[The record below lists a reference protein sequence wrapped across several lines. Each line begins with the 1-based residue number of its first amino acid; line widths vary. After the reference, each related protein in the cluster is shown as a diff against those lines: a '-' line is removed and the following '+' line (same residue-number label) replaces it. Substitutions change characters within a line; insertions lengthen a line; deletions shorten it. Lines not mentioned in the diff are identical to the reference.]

1 MFPNHTPHHGH
12 HRPEDMDHRRHQ
24 DRWAYPPRLPP
35 PPIHRAGWELP
46 PPPAPRVCCRHET
59 EVHKL
64 NEYIDQVQMDRN
76 RQVGSMKHTINDL
89 AQTLTNRDNTI
100 IQLQKN
106 LERAENILKQKDID
120 IGNYE
125 NNLRSL
131 ENQLESYKKT
141 IEKQKATISEF
152 EREREKKRES
162 LRLEDMKFRR
172 IAKVEVE
179 PEVQAPPSPKI
190 GWKPWTEVIR
200 SKYPTFKT
208 TATAHF
214 STFFKSFKT
223 EHKIEDVNIARQGFR
238 ASGALPEEYHEM
250 YIKAFEKEFG
260 TDSLNF
266 VRQKERD
273 ENDDSKD
280 DNRKLIV
287 WKEVIKKGYPSFKSD
302 ATIEKRVR
310 QYLIPEEL
318 AQTFVQWFKELEREG
333 FKRPEKR
340 KAESSN
346 ESNKKHKK
354 DEDEEPFAL
363 FDLALIDTKLET
375 VKYKKQRDQITTE
388 NVAEK
393 SQKEPELTKANDRTK
408 FNRTVPKLMRSSTI
422 SIDAGLG
429 KYNEDLHDQKRKLD
443 EIDNDR
449 NQKRFKDISI
459 VDQPASDV
467 EMSFNESVILKD
479 SRELD
484 ISNILKSSTDLSQIL
499 KPKAS
504 VAPNQPT
511 KLSSTSDRAATEIG
525 SHSHMNSKNTSIEI
539 IESNGSGNQTK
550 EDSKIPKSSPIKE
563 TKPKLDQDG
572 LSLAQIRKDLAAK
585 RNLAK
590 LNKPMEQI
598 NPVQNTEQLPLTLP
612 LAAAKASIQTQN
624 VQPPAERPIKPQ
636 ENTRNEQEEP
646 ILKADPPI
654 PVEKPITDFAEKT
667 DDSTKSIN
675 RDSMIIDDNI
685 SRPIFNSLS
694 PIAPKNHTSIDTNIS
709 DDDMILDADMSIDFS
724 SANNISKETR
734 LSFYEQTLEKPHT
747 KDTSKSDPTPKVAP
761 PIRKLELPI
770 KMGGNIYKGNAS
782 TFLPTKEPTL
792 VEAKSGISTFITQQ
806 PKTIA
811 KPKPPPV
818 KALQQAALAAKREA
832 EEKLKKQQQKEQRL
846 KLLQKKEEEKKPIIR
861 RPLELPKAED
871 LHIKK
876 PMEKS
881 KLDEPLKKKIGPPLL
896 TSKPLVSSI
905 AVPKEKPKLPLYW
918 DKSKQPTSKLKP
930 ALPPKPQEKEVNPTI
945 VDPKGELPDIPSS
958 EEDSD
963 EDLETPKK
971 QKVPKWAQTPYL
983 KAHLSR
989 QENINPDNIFD
1000 EIPTPNI
1007 KDMMDPKVKMRESMF
1022 MSSNEKMED
1031 LTAEEMREY
1040 RINMGFE

>member
-76 RQVGSMKHTINDL
+76 RQVGSMKHTISNHVLTSDDL

-131 ENQLESYKKT
+131 ESQLESYKKT

-200 SKYPTFKT
+200 TKYPTFKT

-310 QYLIPEEL
+310 YSLADFLKENCRLVNLDPKPCLPNGNSQRQYLIPEEL
-318 AQTFVQWFKELEREG
+318 AQTFVQWFKELEKEG

-375 VKYKKQRDQITTE
+375 VKYKKVLEDLGVDIKNKKEFKNKLKIWLTLRTGEEFFNCIISFEKDGKQQTTFGIPVTLIE
-388 NVAEK
+388 EFKQWV
-393 SQKEPELTKANDRTK
+393 AND
-408 FNRTVPKLMRSSTI
+408 
-422 SIDAGLG
+422 G
-429 KYNEDLHDQKRKLD
+429 
-443 EIDNDR
+443 
-449 NQKRFKDISI
+449 
-459 VDQPASDV
+459 
-467 EMSFNESVILKD
+467 
-479 SRELD
+479 
-484 ISNILKSSTDLSQIL
+484 
-499 KPKAS
+499 
-504 VAPNQPT
+504 
-511 KLSSTSDRAATEIG
+511 
-525 SHSHMNSKNTSIEI
+525 
-539 IESNGSGNQTK
+539 
-550 EDSKIPKSSPIKE
+550 
-563 TKPKLDQDG
+563 
-572 LSLAQIRKDLAAK
+572 
-585 RNLAK
+585 
-590 LNKPMEQI
+590 
-598 NPVQNTEQLPLTLP
+598 
-612 LAAAKASIQTQN
+612 
-624 VQPPAERPIKPQ
+624 
-636 ENTRNEQEEP
+636 
-646 ILKADPPI
+646 
-654 PVEKPITDFAEKT
+654 
-667 DDSTKSIN
+667 
-675 RDSMIIDDNI
+675 
-685 SRPIFNSLS
+685 IF
-694 PIAPKNHTSIDTNIS
+694 
-709 DDDMILDADMSIDFS
+709 
-724 SANNISKETR
+724 
-734 LSFYEQTLEKPHT
+734 
-747 KDTSKSDPTPKVAP
+747 
-761 PIRKLELPI
+761 
-770 KMGGNIYKGNAS
+770 
-782 TFLPTKEPTL
+782 
-792 VEAKSGISTFITQQ
+792 
-806 PKTIA
+806 
-811 KPKPPPV
+811 
-818 KALQQAALAAKREA
+818 
-832 EEKLKKQQQKEQRL
+832 
-846 KLLQKKEEEKKPIIR
+846 
-861 RPLELPKAED
+861 
-871 LHIKK
+871 
-876 PMEKS
+876 
-881 KLDEPLKKKIGPPLL
+881 
-896 TSKPLVSSI
+896 
-905 AVPKEKPKLPLYW
+905 
-918 DKSKQPTSKLKP
+918 
-930 ALPPKPQEKEVNPTI
+930 
-945 VDPKGELPDIPSS
+945 
-958 EEDSD
+958 
-963 EDLETPKK
+963 
-971 QKVPKWAQTPYL
+971 
-983 KAHLSR
+983 
-989 QENINPDNIFD
+989 
-1000 EIPTPNI
+1000 
-1007 KDMMDPKVKMRESMF
+1007 
-1022 MSSNEKMED
+1022 
-1031 LTAEEMREY
+1031 
-1040 RINMGFE
+1040 